1 VLEGSLG
8 TRLRLE
14 RERRQIALADVAART
29 KILGALL
36 EGLERDDVSR
46 WPTGLYRR
54 SFIRAYAQ
62 AIGLDPEP
70 VLREFLACFPD
81 TDDPTAAVPS
91 PPRMCDEGGDTP
103 GGLRLTLAESETSFV
118 GGRLLALPRSR
129 WAAAFC
135 DATIVAAIVGGVLA
149 TAGDVWLPISV
160 GVVTYFV
167 GGILLLGNTPGVWL
181 CAPRPMQPDLP
192 AVRHAEETGGS
203 AGLWSMGGH
212 DTAWALSPGSH
223 QSHERA
229 SSSAGERIH

>member
-14 RERRQIALADVAART
+14 RERRQVALADVAART

-46 WPTGLYRR
+46 WPAGLYRR

-70 VLREFLACFPD
+70 VVREFLACFPD
-81 TDDPTAAVPS
+81 PDDPTAVVPS
-91 PPRMCDEGGDTP
+91 PPRTDDGGDNAP
-103 GGLRLTLAESETSFV
+103 VGLRLTLAEPETSFV
-118 GGRLLALPRSR
+118 GGRLLALPRRR
-129 WAAAFC
+129 WAAAVC
-135 DATIVAAIVGGVLA
+135 DAGVVVAIAAGVLL
-149 TAGDVWLPISV
+149 TVGEVWLPISLAV
-160 GVVTYFV
+160 AAYFV

-181 CAPRPMQPDLP
+181 CAPRPAQLELL
-192 AVRHAEETGGS
+192 AARHAEEEGGS
-203 AGLWSMGGH
+203 ASLWSMGGH

-223 QSHERA
+223 QSHEHS